1 MIADGASVGAWRSGG
16 LATVRSKRSGQARRA
31 RVTHGET
38 VGVAPIA
45 RVAAVVAV
53 AVVVSL
59 LGGAPTAAVAQVRD
73 VVIGYLEWD
82 DDPRYDPDRME
93 HGFPLHP
100 AARPLPGARL
110 GLDEAA
116 FALQARGL
124 KAALDA
130 VEVADLDAARSKLDD
145 WTAAGVPA
153 VIVDLPADWVIALAR
168 HGEAQGARAPL
179 LFNAT
184 AIDDGLRGGDCHPRV
199 FHVTPNQR
207 MRADAIAQMLGARRW
222 SRVLVLQGPAPADQ
236 EMGKAYTAS
245 LRKFGLKTVATRPF
259 KLSNDPRER
268 DLGNV
273 ALLTANADYDA
284 VLVIDADGEFAREV
298 PFRTV
303 LPRPVVGS
311 DGVVAQAWHPRFERF
326 GAPQLSRRF
335 VKANGRPMSDW
346 DWSTW
351 MAAKAIAQ
359 ALVESDD
366 RSAAGLREAL
376 RSDKTILDG
385 FKGSRLGFRPWDQQL
400 RQPVFLGYGS
410 GIAGMAP
417 FEGFLHQKDVLDT
430 LGFDQPESAC
440 RVLAK

>member
-1 MIADGASVGAWRSGG
+1 MGARRCGWLYSVRGKRFGQIQRSPDTKGDKGDAAPVSGAGAVGA
-16 LATVRSKRSGQARRA
+16 
-31 RVTHGET
+31 
-38 VGVAPIA
+38 
-45 RVAAVVAV
+45 VAALAV
-53 AVVVSL
+53 IVFL
-59 LGGAPTAAVAQVRD
+59 LGGAPTAATAQVRD
-73 VVIGYLEWD
+73 VVVGYLAWE

-93 HGFPLHP
+93 DGFPLHP
-100 AARPLPGARL
+100 AARPLPGAKL
-110 GLDEAA
+110 GLEEAS
-116 FALQARGL
+116 FALQAHGL
-124 KAALDA
+124 KAGLDA
-130 VEVADLDAARSKLDD
+130 VEVADLDAARSKLDE

-153 VIVDLPADWVIALAR
+153 IITDLPADWVVALAR
-168 HGEAQGARAPL
+168 HGQAQGERAPL

-184 AIDDGLRGGDCHPRV
+184 AIDDGLRGADCHPRV

-207 MRADAIAQMLGARRW
+207 MRADAIAQLLGARRW
-222 SRVLVLQGPAPADQ
+222 SRVLVLQGPEPADQ

-303 LPRPVVGS
+303 LPRPVLGS
-311 DGVVAQAWHPRFERF
+311 DGVVAQTWHPRFERF

-351 MAAKAIAQ
+351 MSAKAIAH
-359 ALVESDD
+359 ALVESRDQ
-366 RSAAGLREAL
+366 SPTALRELL

-440 RVLAK
+440 KGLVK